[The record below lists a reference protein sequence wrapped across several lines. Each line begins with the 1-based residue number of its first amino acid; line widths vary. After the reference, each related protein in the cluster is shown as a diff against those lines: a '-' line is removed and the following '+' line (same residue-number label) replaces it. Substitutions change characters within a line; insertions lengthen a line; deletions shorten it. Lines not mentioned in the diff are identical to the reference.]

1 MVSMKEWETIQL
13 YHACK
18 LVAGYAFKS
27 KDFGDY
33 PDKVIK
39 ITHIVPPTVDM
50 KNLTGVDLS
59 QYERKKLINIYAKQD
74 DYVLARQELQLVK
87 WGVSKNLKHM

>member
-1 MVSMKEWETIQL
+1 MKEWETIQL
-13 YHACK
+13 YYACK

-39 ITHIVPPTVDM
+39 ITHY
-50 KNLTGVDLS
+50 KNIPL
-59 QYERKKLINIYAKQD
+59 KKLTCNND
-74 DYVLARQELQLVK
+74 LVSLS
-87 WGVSKNLKHM
+87 VIS